1 MQKSLNRWEYHKRKD
16 SHSYW
21 LFLLDANLT
30 FILAIISK
38 TTKFKVDQNQYIYIF
53 QQFCSSLIPSHM
65 FFIPVY
71 FFLNAFSLLFQYQDF
86 NYTKYPWLTKVVF
99 AVFMILVP
107 ILLLNM
113 LIAMM
118 GNTYTQVINK
128 SEKEWRKQVSLMPT
142 ILCFY
147 IFLLV
152 LIFVDWPKMKM
163 FVDI

>member
-16 SHSYW
+16 SRSIGYFCFMQIW
-21 LFLLDANLT
+21 LF
-30 FILAIISK
+30 FLAIISK

-53 QQFCSSLIPSHM
+53 QQFFSSLIPSHM

-118 GNTYTQVINK
+118 GNTYTQVISK

-147 IFLLV
+147 IFSLV
-152 LIFVDWPKMKM
+152 SIFVDWPKMKM